1 MDSDSI
7 QRIPAP
13 DAGSAPTTPR
23 KFQRN
28 DLPVRDG
35 AGDDKEYERDWVGR
49 SAAPMDNS
57 STDRWR
63 RSGDA
68 TPDIRADESMGKAV
82 PRSALERS
90 AYSNGSDGLL
100 WTGFRTEPQQQQQS
114 HIWSGSGSATAS
126 ADTAGS
132 VAVLPPIS
140 TARSPVGAS
149 KQGTH
154 SRPFT
159 PGPNDSPAS
168 SPAPAA
174 PSRDISSGASTPIT
188 PSIGNHP
195 YNINDEHRFPEG
207 AAAIARDSNRAL
219 RAEWDRYRTG
229 SVHRER
235 ELERALP
242 PFLSEHPQRDEQPS
256 RQSQQ
261 YEYDQREREL
271 GLNGHVG
278 DPAAGDVATT
288 TSAGDGLSD
297 GPVTLGQRQ
306 RPVRVGFEHAEQHQ
320 RDEHRDARFPG
331 AQHIQPWP
339 LRDEP
344 NSPVYD
350 GRVGL
355 VGTGTR
361 SIHGGDDG
369 EREHDRQR
377 GDVEWGHDI
386 RQPVDGSNDYPGRAS
401 RGPIHALRSLNDPTT
416 NEQPDGQF
424 AVHAAGSPPIATLE
438 SPSSAG
444 VSPPASPPVLSAGSR
459 HSQLISSAGRS
470 STTTPNPDAT
480 ASSAALNAPRLPVA
494 YPDGSPQTQSQ
505 QQRQHVGI
513 APGHSSGTP
522 PYRAQRERDASY
534 TSQSSSVNQRS
545 ASPSGTS
552 AAIAAASAVPV

>member
-1 MDSDSI
+1 MDSDPI

-13 DAGSAPTTPR
+13 DAESAPTTPR
-23 KFQRN
+23 KFQHD

-63 RSGDA
+63 RSGESGDA
-68 TPDIRADESMGKAV
+68 IPDIRADEPVGKAV
-82 PRSALERS
+82 PGSLERP

-100 WTGFRTEPQQQQQS
+100 FRIEPQQQQ
-114 HIWSGSGSATAS
+114 WSGSGSATAS
-126 ADTAGS
+126 ADTTGS

-159 PGPNDSPAS
+159 PGANDSPTS

-174 PSRDISSGASTPIT
+174 PSRDISGASTPIT

-195 YNINDEHRFPEG
+195 YNINDEHRVPEG
-207 AAAIARDSNRAL
+207 AAAVARDSNRAL
-219 RAEWDRYRTG
+219 RAEWDRYKTG

-242 PFLSEHPQRDEQPS
+242 PFLSEHRQRDEQPS
-256 RQSQQ
+256 RQPQQ

-271 GLNGHVG
+271 GPNGHLG
-278 DPAAGDVATT
+278 DPAAGDV
-288 TSAGDGLSD
+288 AGDGLSD

-320 RDEHRDARFPG
+320 RDEHRAASFPC
-331 AQHIQPWP
+331 AQHVQSWP

-344 NSPVYD
+344 HSPVYD
-350 GRVGL
+350 AARGRVGL

-361 SIHGGDDG
+361 SIHGGDNG

-401 RGPIHALRSLNDPTT
+401 RGPIHALRSLNDPTA

-444 VSPPASPPVLSAGSR
+444 VSPPASPSVLSAESR
-459 HSQLISSAGRS
+459 HSQPVSSAGRS

-480 ASSAALNAPRLPVA
+480 APSAALNAPRLPVA
-494 YPDGSPQTQSQ
+494 FPDGSPQTQSQ

-534 TSQSSSVNQRS
+534 TSQPSSVTQRS
-545 ASPSGTS
+545 ASPSSGTS